1 MFTLPDIRDVVATAL
16 AEDLG
21 VSPRLFLA
29 GAPPRHGLLDHD
41 VTSSSVLD
49 ADAWFAGRIV
59 ARQDAV
65 VAGLPVV
72 ADVYE
77 ALSSAAGLHMPV
89 EVFPLVA
96 EGTWVKPGT
105 AVAEIEGSATAV
117 LAAERTALNL
127 LMTLSGIAT
136 ETARWVEVAGPKLA
150 VCDTRKTLPGLRA
163 LSKYAVGVGG
173 GTNHRMGLHDMVLVK
188 DNHIRRA
195 GGITAAIEKA
205 RARHPELLIEVEAD
219 RLEQALEAVQAG
231 ADLVLLDN
239 MDDRRL
245 TDAVAAVKTLAEK
258 LGRIVL
264 TEASGGIGLD
274 RLGALRR
281 AGVDR
286 VSASAI
292 TLAPP
297 RDFGLDEVAYS
308 QADAEE
314 PEELDGEQT
323 GPGAAS
329 W

>member
-1 MFTLPDIRDVVATAL
+1 
-16 AEDLG
+16 
-21 VSPRLFLA
+21 
-29 GAPPRHGLLDHD
+29 
-41 VTSSSVLD
+41 
-49 ADAWFAGRIV
+49 
-59 ARQDAV
+59 
-65 VAGLPVV
+65 LPVI
-72 ADVYE
+72 AAVYE
-77 ALSSAAGLHMPV
+77 TLSSAAGLHMPV

-105 AVAEIEGSATAV
+105 PVAEVEGAATAV

-136 ETARWVEVAGPKLA
+136 QTARWVEVAGPKLA

-163 LSKYAVGVGG
+163 LSKYAVSVGG
-173 GTNHRMGLHDMVLVK
+173 GMNHRMGLYDMVLVK
-188 DNHIRRA
+188 DNHIAAA

-205 RARHPELLIEVEAD
+205 RGRHPELLIEVEAD
-219 RLEQALEAVQAG
+219 RQEQALEAVRAG

-239 MDDRRL
+239 MSDERL
-245 TDAVAAVKTLAEK
+245 ADAVAAVKALAEE
-258 LGRIVL
+258 LGRRVL

-297 RDFGLDEVAYS
+297 CDFGLDEDAGG
-308 QADAEE
+308 QADPNDIE
-314 PEELDGEQT
+314 PDEDAA
-323 GPGAAS
+323 GAVYR
-329 W
+329 